1 MGSPTQNTIT
11 FLVNLSKIKAMTLTK
26 RIQKLT
32 DWVSSEFN
40 HLSTVGPHARFEKFL
55 STPERINRFKKMCDG
70 LIQADMSSLGLDHP
84 EKLNDQ
90 EFQVRNLV
98 LELIEGTGK
107 HPSGKITLARPA
119 LSGQTKELISR
130 LADCCIVNDWNTGE
144 LIVARIG
151 TNVLDHNMQT
161 PLIYAVGNCRLEA
174 VEMLL
179 RNGADPNLITPK
191 LQTAMHCC
199 ATTICSQKI
208 FNVLRQAGGA
218 INIQD
223 ASGQTAAQLLEYHER
238 GHWLREGQIK
248 GNASL

>member
-1 MGSPTQNTIT
+1 M
-11 FLVNLSKIKAMTLTK
+11 NLSKIKPMNLTE
-26 RIQKLT
+26 RTRKLV
-32 DWVSSEFN
+32 DLVSSEFDQLISVES
-40 HLSTVGPHARFEKFL
+40 HIRFDKFL
-55 STPERINRFKKMCDG
+55 SIPDRIATFKGLCDG
-70 LIQADMSSLGLDHP
+70 LTQEDMDSLGLDNYK
-84 EKLNDQ
+84 KLTEH
-90 EFQVRNLV
+90 EFQVRDLV
-98 LELIEGTGK
+98 FELIEGTGNL
-107 HPSGKITLARPA
+107 PGGKITLARPA

-130 LADCCIVNDWNTGE
+130 LADCCIANDWNTGE

-191 LQTAMHCC
+191 LKTAMHCC